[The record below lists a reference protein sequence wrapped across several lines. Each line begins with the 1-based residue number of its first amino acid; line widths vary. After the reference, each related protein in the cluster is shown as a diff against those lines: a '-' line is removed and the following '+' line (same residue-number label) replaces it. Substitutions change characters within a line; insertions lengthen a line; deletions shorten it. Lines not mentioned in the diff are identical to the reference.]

1 MQASLNLVKGSLEIW
16 KAKGDV
22 MARAKKKT
30 SKKKALKT
38 KPKKATKRH
47 PKKRVKKQPKKK
59 KAKSSKARAKKSGA
73 SKARV
78 AKTAAPERRLIMAV
92 QSDAVFNGLL
102 ERNLLRPTGR
112 GANDRVLDGILGGH
126 YPDDTKLDP
135 PYDGAARAG
144 LADRIQRAGVPVSDA
159 KIISCTTVGCV
170 RGEMDRVNPG
180 GRR

>member
-1 MQASLNLVKGSLEIW
+1 
-16 KAKGDV
+16 
-22 MARAKKKT
+22 MARAKSKKT
-30 SKKKALKT
+30 ASKKKVSKT
-38 KPKKATKRH
+38 KPKKATK
-47 PKKRVKKQPKKK
+47 KRLKKQPKNKK
-59 KAKSSKARAKKSGA
+59 PKSAKKARAKKGGA
-73 SKARV
+73 AKARV
-78 AKTAAPERRLIMAV
+78 AKRAAPERRLIMAV
-92 QSDAVFNGLL
+92 QSDAVFNDLL
-102 ERNLLRPTGR
+102 ERNLLRPSGR